1 MSCDPCRR
9 YHYKCDG
16 VQPCGRCT
24 RVGRTCVRRIQHRFK
39 HGRVADT
46 TATWVDIPN
55 ELRFVDEDDDS
66 PSNAPSTPGETASGI
81 GAATFTP
88 SPACRSAGEDG
99 VYSAAYSAASVGGTP
114 HSHEPYEARSTS
126 AYPVRDEQ
134 SALLIRHFV
143 RVVSQFFDFCDEQRH
158 FARTVPVRARSDV
171 TLANAMM
178 ACAARHLS
186 LTEGLD
192 RTVADAY
199 YQKCLEAFIP
209 AIATRVDDETMLAVT
224 VILRFMEELEVPITG
239 RDSQDHLMGTQ
250 AIVRT
255 YEQHSEIQAVPSGL
269 LQAAKM
275 AALRQDMYMSL
286 TTQRPMMLTRRGMLP
301 KTAEGMIRQWS
312 DDEWANAAVGHCSDV
327 LEYVFSAEQRSIDQ
341 YQILQAANEEWRL
354 SKPASCAP
362 YYVDH
367 SPRSALPNLSFVAD
381 WHTMGSMYNL
391 LASLLLEAHD
401 PTLPRLGPS
410 RRMAVASA
418 DEEIRKS
425 TLTMAGIARSNPDT
439 QSALLVASMAI
450 AMFGDRL
457 TVEAEQQAVDH
468 VLEQTQAKCGWPTG
482 AARQMLQAAW
492 QCV

>member
-1 MSCDPCRR
+1 MACSRAA
-9 YHYKCDG
+9 
-16 VQPCGRCT
+16 VA
-24 RVGRTCVRRIQHRFK
+24 RVLAEHVQHRFK
-39 HGRVADT
+39 HARVADT
-46 TATWVDIPN
+46 TATWVDIPD
-55 ELRFVDEDDDS
+55 ELRFVDGDDDS
-66 PSNAPSTPGETASGI
+66 LSNAPITPVETASGP

-88 SPACRSAGEDG
+88 SPACRSASEDG
-99 VYSAAYSAASVGGTP
+99 LYSAASVGGTL
-114 HSHEPYEARSTS
+114 HSQDPCRPQLFS

-134 SALLIRHFV
+134 SALLIRHFI

-158 FARTVPVRARSDV
+158 FARTVPQRARSNV

-255 YEQHSEIQAVPSGL
+255 YEQHSDIQADTSGL
-269 LQAAKM
+269 LRAAKM

-286 TTQRPMMLTRRGMLP
+286 TTQRPMMLTRRGMFP
-301 KTAEGMIRQWS
+301 QTSEGMPQQWS

-327 LEYVFSAEQRSIDQ
+327 LEYVFSVEQRGIDQ
-341 YQILQAANEEWRL
+341 YHILRAANEEWRL
-354 SKPASCAP
+354 SKPASFAP

-367 SPRSALPNLSFVAD
+367 SPGSALPNLSFVAD

-391 LASLLLEAHD
+391 LTSLLLKAHD
-401 PTLPRLGPS
+401 PTLPHLGPS
-410 RRMAVASA
+410 RRIAVSSA

-439 QSALLVASMAI
+439 HSALLVASMAI

-457 TVEAEQQAVDH
+457 TVQAEQQAVDH
-468 VLEQTQAKCGWPTG
+468 VLEQTQAKCGWPTD
-482 AARQMLQAAW
+482 AARQMLQTAW
-492 QCV
+492 RCV

>member
-24 RVGRTCVRRIQHRFK
+24 RVGRTCVRRSQHRFK
-39 HGRVADT
+39 HARVADT
-46 TATWVDIPN
+46 TATWVDIPS
-55 ELRFVDEDDDS
+55 ELRFVDEDDES
-66 PSNAPSTPGETASGI
+66 VSNAPITPSDETAPGI

-88 SPACRSAGEDG
+88 SPACRSASEDG
-99 VYSAAYSAASVGGTP
+99 VYSAASVGPP
-114 HSHEPYEARSTS
+114 HFRELCRPKSVS

-134 SALLIRHFV
+134 VALLIRHFI

-158 FARTVPVRARSDV
+158 FARTVPERARSDV

-209 AIATRVDDETMLAVT
+209 AIATRVDNETMLAVT

-255 YEQHSEIQAVPSGL
+255 YEQHDDIQADPSGL

-301 KTAEGMIRQWS
+301 QTIERMPRRWS

-327 LEYVFSAEQRSIDQ
+327 LEYVFSAEPRSIDQ
-341 YQILQAANEEWRL
+341 YHILQAANEEWRL
-354 SKPASCAP
+354 SKPASFAP

-367 SPRSALPNLSFVAD
+367 SPGAALPNLSFVAD

-391 LASLLLEAHD
+391 LASLLLKAHD

-410 RRMAVASA
+410 RRIAVASA

-439 QSALLVASMAI
+439 HSALLVASMAI

-457 TVEAEQQAVDH
+457 TVQAEQQAVDH

-482 AARQMLQAAW
+482 AARQMLQTAW